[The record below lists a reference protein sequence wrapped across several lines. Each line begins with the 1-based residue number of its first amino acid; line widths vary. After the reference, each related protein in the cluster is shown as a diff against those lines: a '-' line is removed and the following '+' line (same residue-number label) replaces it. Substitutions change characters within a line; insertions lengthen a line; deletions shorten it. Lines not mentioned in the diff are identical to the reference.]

1 MRCTYG
7 PVSTFGAVAGSCI
20 APIANNF
27 RRVATRGSIASWLR
41 GRNAFRDVA
50 SCPRTFL
57 QPCSYLPYIP
67 SALKSSTLQEPPS
80 MVVPV
85 RRSTLFAFCLLAVLS
100 VTSTFAADTLQLA
113 ADGLQQGVFCSC
125 PRVGSLLV
133 READAISHART
144 ASHDAGAAMVK
155 ARALPPSEAYV
166 HRSQPSRYEPFVS
179 AAVLLRNAQLKAAA
193 AAKALGVGRGSGVS
207 NKQKSVS
214 FRAATIKAAIMNSYT
229 KRRPAEKL
237 RKRASGGAIVGQDQ
251 RAVERARRNMAHGRP
266 DHHAA
271 RAHIVPSEKESHGRE
286 GKDRFRPREIS
297 KQHRHEHPGKK
308 GDKADKSDKSDK
320 SHKDD
325 KAGKAHSSH
334 KMERMRKVPAKN
346 GRR

>member
-113 ADGLQQGVFCSC
+113 ADGLQQ
-125 PRVGSLLV
+125 
-133 READAISHART
+133 

-334 KMERMRKVPAKN
+334 EMERMRKVPAKN